1 MPCVD
6 VVVDP
11 RLSKHLR
18 PHQREGVIFLYEC
31 IMQMKD
37 YTGQG
42 AILAYVSHDCHM
54 YMYNVTCTFLY
65 YYNYLSDKINSTCM
79 HACIYH
85 CIYNF
90 TCTCKCHVFYIG
102 ILFVYTNLFSI
113 VVCCCLFVFV
123 IV

>member
-1 MPCVD
+1 
-6 VVVDP
+6 
-11 RLSKHLR
+11 
-18 PHQREGVIFLYEC
+18 
-31 IMQMKD
+31 MQMKD